1 MTATSQELEVD
12 IKQEIQIDAKI
23 EVAFAALLD
32 EIGPSNQTPDG
43 NPLRMVLEAF
53 PGGRWYRDL
62 GEGNGHHW
70 GHVQAIKRPT
80 LLEIYGPL
88 FMSAPVMNNIQYR
101 LTGKDGGTLLSFRHT
116 GFGPFPPDF
125 AKNVM
130 NGWKPMHDRI
140 KAHAEGRK

>member
-1 MTATSQELEVD
+1 MTATSAELEVD

-32 EIGPSNQTPDG
+32 ELGPSNQTPDG

-62 GEGNGHHW
+62 GENNGHHW
-70 GHVQAIKRPT
+70 AHVQAIKRPT
-80 LLEIYGPL
+80 LLEFCGPL

-101 LTGKDGGTLLSFRHT
+101 LAEKDGGTLLTFRHT

-125 AKNVM
+125 SQNVM

-140 KAHAEGRK
+140 KAHAEGTK